1 MDEDPDTL
9 NEALTVLLRELDT
22 LGDLE
27 PFTEGVTEIDPV
39 GVFEGLGDPVV
50 VGLIVGEPDRLF
62 TEADTEGEPDSAEES
77 E

>member
-9 NEALTVLLRELDT
+9 KEALTVLLTEFDT

-27 PFTEGVTEIDPV
+27 PFTEELTEIEAV

-50 VGLIVGEPDRLF
+50 AGLIVGEPDRLF
-62 TEADTEGEPDSAEES
+62 TEADTEEDPDSAEE
-77 E
+77 